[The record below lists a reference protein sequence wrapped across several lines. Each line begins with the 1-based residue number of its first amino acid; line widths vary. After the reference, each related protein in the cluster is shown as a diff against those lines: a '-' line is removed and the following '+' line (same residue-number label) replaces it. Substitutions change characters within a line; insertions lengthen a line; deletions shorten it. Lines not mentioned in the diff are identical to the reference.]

1 MKAPDFRRLAPA
13 LAAATVLLAACASAP
28 PPPDWQLNA
37 RQAVEGA
44 VVAYLEGN
52 ARVEAAESARARSE
66 IARTGRADLLARA
79 ELMRCAARVASLVFE
94 PCAGFEALRADAA
107 AAELAYADYLA
118 GRIAPPQIALLP
130 EPQRVVAAA
139 ANDAAAAA
147 ALRAIDDPLSRLIA
161 AGVLFQTSRA
171 SPEVLQIAVDRSAA
185 DRRRHRIEPGLAAA
199 AAGLAQRAAAARR
212 ARRRLRRSRAA
223 APTHRHRSGLA
234 LRTNEGDG

>member
-1 MKAPDFRRLAPA
+1 MNAFAPRRFAPA
-13 LAAATVLLAACASAP
+13 LVAAIVLLAACASAP
-28 PPPDWQLNA
+28 MPPDWQLNA
-37 RQAVEGA
+37 RQAVDAA

-52 ARVEAAESARARSE
+52 ARAEAAESARARGE

-94 PCAGFEALRADAA
+94 PCEGFESLRADAA

-130 EPQRVVAAA
+130 EPHRAVAAA

-161 AGVLFQTSRA
+161 AGVLFRTNRA
-171 SPEVLQIAVDRSAA
+171 SPEVLQIAVDTASSQGW
-185 DRRRHRIEPGLAAA
+185 RRPLLAWLNVQLLLAER
-199 AAGLAQRAAAARR
+199 AGAVSEAE
-212 ARRRLRRSRAA
+212 RLRRRI
-223 APTHRHRSGLA
+223 A
-234 LRTNEGDG
+234 LVQGSP

>member
-1 MKAPDFRRLAPA
+1 MNAFAPRRFAPA
-13 LAAATVLLAACASAP
+13 LVAAIVLLAACASAP
-28 PPPDWQLNA
+28 MPPDWQLNA
-37 RQAVEGA
+37 RQAVDAA

-52 ARVEAAESARARSE
+52 ARAEAAESARARGE

-94 PCAGFEALRADAA
+94 PCEGFESLRADAA

-130 EPQRVVAAA
+130 EPHRAVAAA

-161 AGVLFQTSRA
+161 AGVLFRTNRA
-171 SPEVLQIAVDRSAA
+171 SPEVLQIAVDTASSQGW
-185 DRRRHRIEPGLAAA
+185 RRPLLAWLNVQLLLAER
-199 AAGLAQRAAAARR
+199 AGAVAEAE
-212 ARRRLRRSRAA
+212 RLRRRI
-223 APTHRHRSGLA
+223 A
-234 LRTNEGDG
+234 LVQGSP